1 MAPMARRSSLLASAP
16 LVRLVLV
23 LASLQCLTGCGGCNS
38 QSAAEKARQA
48 AQDRLDEEKRKK
60 AEEEKEQPP
69 FNIGPVTPVLS
80 ESIISTDEDEPIRL
94 AKPGH
99 WTVTVQSMRANK
111 GDFTGRTVVTALGQ
125 NQRPAKLSD
134 TNYAMY
140 ATRPALLAKGRPKRV
155 LNLLLPPPAQARLS
169 VKSELVTAGGSP
181 ATEPDT
187 ALWTLM
193 PSHQYFVVVLAR
205 EPARYAFLKL
215 TDSIKAPYEDE
226 DGIAQPHY
234 RVVLNDAAKVA
245 PLPDSAL
252 AWTSVAY
259 FVWDEVNIDRL
270 TPEQRQALVDWIHWG
285 GRLIIN
291 GPDSLAT
298 LRGSF
303 LDPYLPVDAGK
314 SATFDDADLAEFN
327 RIWTA
332 RDRGKMPPPLKTTK
346 PWSGIEL
353 TPRAAARAQA
363 LPGAEGLFYECP
375 VGSGTVVVSAMQLT
389 ERDLLNWPGFDSF
402 LNGALL
408 RRPPREFR
416 DTEDSMYTGL
426 QTRWANA
433 TYADRARDA
442 YFTTP
447 LRWFARDAGTEAN
460 NSIVMPDMTANQYP
474 QYGTFEAQNV
484 VDRAGG
490 LGAWNEFGPVSSAAR
505 AALGDAAGVR
515 VPGSGF
521 VVTCLA
527 VYLIVL
533 VPLNWLIFHSLGRVE
548 WAWIA
553 APIIALAGTVAVV
566 RQAQLDIGF
575 VRSQTEIS
583 LLELQGAHD
592 RGHLSRYVALYT
604 SLSTTYNT
612 EFEDVTAVATPF
624 PAMNPTDEAQP
635 LIGDNLTTVEFE
647 KYDRPRLKGVPVASA
662 TTQFLHSEQMFQ
674 LAGPLRLST
683 PSTSPTAKQLEN
695 KTGYDLADAVVL
707 RRHYKNGQWNYDAAW
722 LGKLANGSTHL
733 LGLNAVEPERG
744 ELLFADERAKAA
756 EFDTHKRLN
765 LDPLMKL
772 AFTFAP
778 ARGDMHDPIQ
788 GQRDEY
794 RLVARIDEPL
804 PGAVT
809 TPAASQT
816 TGSTAVLAHLE
827 LELAAAPT
835 PDVNSRLDLRE
846 DPRNAAEEEFPALPG
861 PTDPA
866 SVF

>member
-1 MAPMARRSSLLASAP
+1 MAPMARRSSPFVSAP

-69 FNIGPVTPVLS
+69 FNIGKVTPILS

-94 AKPGH
+94 AKPNH

-111 GDFTGRTVVTALGQ
+111 GDFTGRTVVTALDQRQ
-125 NQRPAKLSD
+125 NPAKLSD
-134 TNYAMY
+134 TNYAMF

-155 LNLLLPPPAQARLS
+155 LNFVLPPPAQARLS
-169 VKSELVTAGGSP
+169 VRSELVTQGGTP
-181 ATEPDT
+181 ATEEDT
-187 ALWTLM
+187 ALWTMM
-193 PSHQYFVVVLAR
+193 PSHQYFLVVLAR

-215 TDSIKAPYEDE
+215 ADSIKAPYEDE
-226 DGIAQPHY
+226 DGVAQPHY
-234 RVVLNDAAKVA
+234 RVVLNDGAKVA

-270 TPEQRQALVDWIHWG
+270 TPEQRQALVDWVHWG

-291 GPDSLAT
+291 GPDSLAS

-314 SATFDDADLAEFN
+314 TAMFDDADLAEFN
-327 RIWTA
+327 SVWTV
-332 RDRGKMPPPLKTTK
+332 RERGKTPPPLKTTR

-389 ERDLLNWPGFDSF
+389 ERDLVNWAGFDGF

-416 DTEDSMYTGL
+416 EEDGGMFLGL

-447 LRWFARDAGTEAN
+447 LRWFARDAGTKAN
-460 NSIVMPDMTANQYP
+460 NAIVMPDMVTDPSQQFTP
-474 QYGTFEAQNV
+474 FETQAV
-484 VDRAGG
+484 IDRAGG
-490 LGAWNEFGPVSSAAR
+490 LGSWNEFGPVSAAAR
-505 AALGDAAGVR
+505 EALSGAAGVR

-521 VVTCLA
+521 VVTCLT

-533 VPLNWLIFHSLGRVE
+533 VPLNWLIFNALGRVE

-553 APIIALAGTVAVV
+553 APIIALAGTIAVV

-592 RGHLSRYVALYT
+592 RGHLTRYVALYT

-612 EFEDVTAVATPF
+612 EFEDATAVATPF

-635 LIGDNLTTVEFE
+635 LIGDKLTTVEFE
-647 KYDRPRLKGVPVASA
+647 KYDQPRLKGVPVSSA

-674 LAGPLRLST
+674 LAGPLRLSS
-683 PSTSPTAKQLEN
+683 PSTNASIQQLEN
-695 KTGYDLADAVVL
+695 ETGYSLADAVVL
-707 RRHYKNGQWNYDAAW
+707 RRFFRNNRWNYEAAW
-722 LGKLANGSTHL
+722 LGKLDNGSTHL
-733 LGLNAVEPERG
+733 LELKPIEPDRD
-744 ELLFADERAKAA
+744 ELLFAAERAEEAKV
-756 EFDTHKRLN
+756 DSHKRLN
-765 LDPLMKL
+765 LDALMKL
-772 AFTFAP
+772 AFTFPP

-794 RLVARIDEPL
+794 RLVARLDEPL

-816 TGSTAVLAHLE
+816 TGSTAVLAHLK

-846 DPRNAAEEEFPALPG
+846 DPRNAAEEDLLEMPD

-866 SVF
+866 GVF